1 MAMNPWKAVAPI
13 VCAAMT
19 ASCAGSRPVS
29 MVAPARLALPEAA
42 RRPCALAMLPTEP
55 TMADLEAA
63 YVERGAQIAAC
74 DGARRLA
81 LETLD
86 AERAM
91 LDAQRAAAAKRRAR
105 FDR

>member
-1 MAMNPWKAVAPI
+1 
-13 VCAAMT
+13 
-19 ASCAGSRPVS
+19 
-29 MVAPARLALPEAA
+29 
-42 RRPCALAMLPTEP
+42 
-55 TMADLEAA
+55 MADLEAA

-81 LETLD
+81 VETLD